1 MKQIIKNKKGVYY
14 MRENIFYYFVENITT
29 KEQKMLTFDSYQGDI
44 DEYIDYKNQLWRIID
59 YSWEFYDLQDEMEVI

>member
-1 MKQIIKNKKGVYY
+1 

-44 DEYIDYKNQLWRIID
+44 DEYIDYQNQLWRITD
-59 YSWEFYDLQDEMEVI
+59 YSWEFYDLEDEMSMVY

>member
-1 MKQIIKNKKGVYY
+1 MKMDV
-14 MRENIFYYFVENITT
+14 FYYFVENIVT

-59 YSWEFYDLQDEMEVI
+59 FSWEFYDLEDEMSMVY